1 MARLII
7 IALLA
12 AGAYYTYNNW
22 DNITGGFLNSAKQ
35 DKTVQAVGGTRSE
48 LQSETS
54 NALD

>member
-1 MARLII
+1 MVRLII

-22 DNITGGFLNSAKQ
+22 DNIADSFLNSAKQ

-54 NALD
+54 DALD